1 MDQDKMKEE
10 MEKCK
15 NSPQYFFDNYCNVSA
30 DDLPTTD
37 PDTLKKI
44 WDAARPSL
52 LKVEGLEGKIIIT
65 STPGGSNYFH
75 DLYIKSQK

>member
-1 MDQDKMKEE
+1 MDQDKIKEE

-30 DDLPTTD
+30 DDLPTANL
-37 PDTLKKI
+37 DTIKKL
-44 WDAARPSL
+44 WDAAMPHLS
-52 LKVEGLEGKIIIT
+52 KVKGKIIIT
-65 STPGGSNYFH
+65 STPGGSNYFY